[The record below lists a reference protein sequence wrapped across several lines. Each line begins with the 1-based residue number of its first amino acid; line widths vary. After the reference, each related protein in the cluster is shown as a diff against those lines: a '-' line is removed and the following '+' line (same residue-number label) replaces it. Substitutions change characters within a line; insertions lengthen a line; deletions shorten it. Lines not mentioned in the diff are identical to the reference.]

1 MGVNVQMTKLR
12 RHVLLK
18 DSSVDG
24 ISIHEITILIL
35 SPCRVMAQKQ
45 SNAEYVQVPNEEN
58 IPATTVPP
66 SNMTNEYPS
75 VDETAA
81 SGTPENDE
89 KQDMEKEE
97 TA

>member
-1 MGVNVQMTKLR
+1 MGFQHMKS
-12 RHVLLK
+12 HF
-18 DSSVDG
+18 
-24 ISIHEITILIL
+24 IL
-35 SPCRVMAQKQ
+35 SSCREMAQKQ

-66 SNMTNEYPS
+66 SNATNEYPS

-81 SGTPENDE
+81 SETPQNDE
-89 KQDMEKEE
+89 KQEAEKEE